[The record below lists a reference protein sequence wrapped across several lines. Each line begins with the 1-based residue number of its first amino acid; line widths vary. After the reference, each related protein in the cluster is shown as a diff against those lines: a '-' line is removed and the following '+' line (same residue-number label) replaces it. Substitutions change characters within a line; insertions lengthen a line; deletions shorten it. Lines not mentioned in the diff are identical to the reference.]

1 MKTMIN
7 TGSPF
12 LCQSLEPLDT
22 YEYQENILI
31 DWKGTSGV
39 VFFVRLELIYK

>member
-1 MKTMIN
+1 MMIN
-7 TGSPF
+7 TSSPF
-12 LCQSLEPLDT
+12 PCWGLVPLDT

-31 DWKGTSGV
+31 DWKGTSEV